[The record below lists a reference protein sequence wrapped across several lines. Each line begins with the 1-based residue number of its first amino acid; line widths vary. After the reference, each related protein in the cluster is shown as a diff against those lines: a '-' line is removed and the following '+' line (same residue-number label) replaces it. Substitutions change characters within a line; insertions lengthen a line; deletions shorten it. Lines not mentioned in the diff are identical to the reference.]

1 MRHVQVTTAVLLAA
15 CRLTSADETP
25 YLRGGASQPNT
36 TELVPMAANSTGPEM
51 PGALLAATGAEGVAL
66 GAAGATVSPEGAEVE
81 AAAQSAVGVGGC
93 TKYSG
98 RNCYGSGNNYE
109 SCQGQHGGYSSAPD
123 AYSYRTTSLWDCTHI
138 CNGDWSCHAVVYM
151 PSQSKCYFRNYV
163 NIGACAWSSG
173 HDHFDTYVCK

>member
-1 MRHVQVTTAVLLAA
+1 M
-15 CRLTSADETP
+15 
-25 YLRGGASQPNT
+25 G
-36 TELVPMAANSTGPEM
+36 
-51 PGALLAATGAEGVAL
+51 
-66 GAAGATVSPEGAEVE
+66 
-81 AAAQSAVGVGGC
+81 GVGGC
-93 TKYSG
+93 RKFSG

-173 HDHFDTYVCK
+173 HDHFDTYVCKWDGVRESFSLPALQVLPMSLAAR